1 MSLANKWRPKI
12 FNDVV
17 GQKYVLLAIKNSLNS
32 GFIHHAWL
40 FSGIRGIG
48 KTTTA
53 RLLSKSLN
61 CEMGISF
68 IPCNICDNCKDIDN
82 GHFVDLLEIDAASK
96 TKVEDMRDLLDST
109 QYLPLKGRFK
119 IYLIDEVHMLSKHS
133 FNALLKTLEE
143 PPEHIKFILVT
154 TDFSKIPLTIISRC
168 IQFNLKSINKFE
180 IIEKLKY
187 ILLKE
192 KITINLLSLDLLAN
206 YSYGCMR
213 DAISLT
219 EQALLIGN
227 GRILPNIIIKMLGI
241 LDKKYYFSLIKCLV
255 FRKIK
260 KMLLLLNKISNYD
273 IDWDVLLIELLI
285 LLNKI
290 VLMKYLPDIN
300 NNCSVLEIKFFK
312 EISLF
317 VTIEMIQYFYKTL
330 LIGRKELFLSPT
342 YKIGIEMI
350 LMKAIL
356 YVSIK

>member
-1 MSLANKWRPKI
+1 MSLANEWRPKI
-12 FNDVV
+12 FDDVV
-17 GQKYVLLAIKNSLNS
+17 GQKYVLLAIKNSLNL

-48 KTTTA
+48 KTTIA
-53 RLLSKSLN
+53 RLLSKSLS
-61 CEMGISF
+61 CEIGISF
-68 IPCNICDNCKDIDN
+68 IPCNICNNCKDIDD
-82 GHFVDLLEIDAASK
+82 GHFIDLLEIDGASK

-143 PPEHIKFILVT
+143 PPTHVKFILVT

-180 IIEKLKY
+180 MIKRLEY
-187 ILLKE
+187 ILSKE
-192 KITINLLSLDLLAN
+192 KIAIDLLSLDLLAN

-227 GRILPNIIIKMLGI
+227 GKIFSNIIIKMLGI
-241 LDKKYYFSLIKCLV
+241 LNKKYYFSLIRCLI
-255 FRKIK
+255 FRKTK
-260 KMLLLLNKISNYD
+260 KMLLLLNDISNHD
-273 IDWDVLLIELLI
+273 IDWDILLVELLV

-290 VLMKYLPDIN
+290 AVMKYLPDIN
-300 NNCSVLEIKFFK
+300 NNCSISEIKFFK

-317 VTIEMIQYFYKTL
+317 ITIEMIQYFYKIL
-330 LIGRKELFLSPT
+330 LIGRRELFLSPT
-342 YKIGIEMI
+342 YKMGIEMI
-350 LMKAIL
+350 LIKAIL
-356 YVSIK
+356 YIPIK